1 LSLNKMNS
9 PNDNKYPRFLL
20 ELLCNCPTAGEGVHP
35 WLFRVAR
42 YLHHYHTPEEIY
54 AILQAKTVACGR
66 VVDPHEIVDAIRNS
80 GVCKW
85 EPSGKTACELRA
97 EWLKNPTT
105 RKVPVFDPDFAL
117 RTASRVPVDVT
128 PEWLKDRSPVAVT
141 LPTQYFLE
149 AIFGPKEKVLVFNR
163 YKSQGLLWP
172 GEVFLAKFVKEHWP
186 EGAWFLCNPVD
197 GETHFNP
204 RLQKDSRRSEESVT
218 SFRYAVLECDLEPR
232 SQWRPIWLKILVSL
246 PLPIISI
253 IDSGGKSDHALVR
266 VGSDSKAS
274 WDQFKRGAL
283 RKLVSLGAD
292 DGALSAV
299 RLTRLPGC
307 WRDQVKQELL
317 YFNPEATGAPILNQ

>member
-1 LSLNKMNS
+1 MTE
-9 PNDNKYPRFLL
+9 YPRFLR
-20 ELLCNCPTAGEGVHP
+20 ELLCNCPTAGKGVHP

-42 YLHHYHTPEEIY
+42 YLHHYHTPEEIC
-54 AILQAKTVACGR
+54 AILRDRTCACGR
-66 VVDPHEIVDAIRNS
+66 AIDPHEFIDAVSNS
-80 GVCKW
+80 GACKW
-85 EPSGKTACELRA
+85 TPSGKTASELR
-97 EWLKNPTT
+97 EDWLKNPTT
-105 RKVPVFDPDFAL
+105 RKVPVFDPELAL
-117 RTASRVPVDVT
+117 RTASRVPIEIT
-128 PEWLKDRSPVAVT
+128 PEWLKERSPVGVT

-149 AIFGPKEKVLVFNR
+149 AIFGPRERVLIFNR

-172 GEVFLAKFVKEHWP
+172 GGVFLADFVKERWP

-197 GETHFNP
+197 GEVHFNP

-246 PLPIISI
+246 PLPIVSI
-253 IDSGGKSDHALVR
+253 VDSGGKSDHALVR
-266 VGSDSKAS
+266 IDSDSKAS
-274 WDQFKRGAL
+274 WDQFKRDTL

-307 WRDQVKQELL
+307 WRDQARQELL
-317 YFNPEATGAPILNQ
+317 YFNPTPTGTPILNQ